1 MKKLFMMLLV
11 FLGMAVFAVAQDDD
25 ADDDQKNGGRVYALM
40 VAYLTKELNLS
51 TEEAQKFWPI
61 YNQYRSEIRK
71 TRIDGR
77 TNKKTEN
84 QVDENMLNV
93 RKRFETEFEK
103 AISKEKVNKLF
114 RAEKQFA
121 ATIRRELMERRQ
133 NQANPRRLKQIP

>member
-1 MKKLFMMLLV
+1 
-11 FLGMAVFAVAQDDD
+11 LGVTVFAVAQDDT
-25 ADDDQKNGGRVYALM
+25 DDEKSGGRVYALM

-51 TEEAQKFWPI
+51 TDEAQKFWPI
-61 YNQYRSEIRK
+61 YNQYRTEIRK

-84 QVDENMLNV
+84 QVDESLLNV
-93 RKRFETEFEK
+93 RKRYETEFEK

-121 ATIRRELMERRQ
+121 TTIRRELMERRQ
-133 NQANPRRLKQIP
+133 QQANPRRLKQLP

>member
-11 FLGMAVFAVAQDDD
+11 FLGMAVFAVAQDDT
-25 ADDDQKNGGRVYALM
+25 DDDQKNGGKVYALM

-77 TNKKTEN
+77 ANKKTEN
-84 QVDENMLNV
+84 QVDESLLNV
-93 RKRFETEFEK
+93 RKRYETEFEK
-103 AISKEKVNKLF
+103 ALTKEKVNKLF

-121 ATIRRELMERRQ
+121 ATIRRELQERRQ
-133 NQANPRRLKQIP
+133 NQANPRRLKQNR